1 MKLPI
6 LWIATTRGPVKVD
19 SITEEDPEIR
29 SVLCLSDS
37 FQELPISS
45 SYDAFVR
52 RPTGLIEQISG
63 HGSYRVDLSGP
74 ITQGQSW
81 QLGLAT
87 AHIFHIESKNRSFVH
102 KEDIIWT
109 TGTVTPRGQVNPVDE
124 IEQKWTMTLAKLEN
138 RKELRKR
145 IYIVAHK
152 QNIQEIQKY
161 NESKN
166 YQFEIFYV
174 PVATI
179 DDISSY
185 FELSVDFKTKNFK
198 SIQKRSIRTYFII
211 AISTITAVFGIVKFS
226 IGLVEPLLKLDAE
239 GRYRELF
246 MELRFMRQ
254 EGNWLDINGA
264 FFLEKFLRY
273 RAKKIHDSIEIKIEL
288 ITDNLRQ
295 ECRVYKVATITTHSL
310 PDWLGHNCV
319 FQLTIKNNG
328 VYEVGAL
335 ATFVHQKETLSPKQI
350 TKNHAVLKPGQ
361 SVTLPSFQIEFEDF
375 SSDKALLVLVS
386 SKPDNELVQWF
397 DSIVN
402 QEDPTGVMKKRIE
415 KSGTGLLHAWSS
427 NKNN

>member
-1 MKLPI
+1 MFV
-6 LWIATTRGPVKVD
+6 RQ
-19 SITEEDPEIR
+19 
-29 SVLCLSDS
+29 LS
-37 FQELPISS
+37 ELPISS

-102 KEDIIWT
+102 TEDIIWT

-152 QNIQEIQKY
+152 QNIQEIQTY

-273 RAKKIHDSIEIKIEL
+273 RAKKF
-288 ITDNLRQ
+288 
-295 ECRVYKVATITTHSL
+295 TT
-310 PDWLGHNCV
+310 
-319 FQLTIKNNG
+319 
-328 VYEVGAL
+328 A
-335 ATFVHQKETLSPKQI
+335 
-350 TKNHAVLKPGQ
+350 
-361 SVTLPSFQIEFEDF
+361 
-375 SSDKALLVLVS
+375 
-386 SKPDNELVQWF
+386 
-397 DSIVN
+397 
-402 QEDPTGVMKKRIE
+402 
-415 KSGTGLLHAWSS
+415 
-427 NKNN
+427 